1 MNTLQATGVCLL
13 GVILSLLVIGII
25 SATPIRHIIQVSP
38 LVLAFIPVMLRKSW
52 SKYTALP
59 LFIFW
64 LVIMIFIWLYLL
76 GIANIVN
83 GNFSPVEIGMSILI
97 GISCGWGIVASL
109 RAQSSVRL
117 STRIVAF
124 MGLFALQVC
133 AMWVSLLPPFAG
145 S

>member
-1 MNTLQATGVCLL
+1 MNSLQVMRVCLL
-13 GVILSLLVIGII
+13 GVIISLLVVGIV
-25 SATPIRHIIQVSP
+25 SGTPIRHIIQVSP
-38 LVLAFIPVMLRKSW
+38 LVLALMPAVLRKSW
-52 SKYTALP
+52 SNYAALA

-64 LVIMIFIWLYLL
+64 LVIMMFIWLYLL

-83 GNFSPVEIGMSILI
+83 GNFSPVEIGMTILI

-109 RAQSSVRL
+109 RAQASVRL

-133 AMWVSLLPPFAG
+133 AMWVSLLSPFAG